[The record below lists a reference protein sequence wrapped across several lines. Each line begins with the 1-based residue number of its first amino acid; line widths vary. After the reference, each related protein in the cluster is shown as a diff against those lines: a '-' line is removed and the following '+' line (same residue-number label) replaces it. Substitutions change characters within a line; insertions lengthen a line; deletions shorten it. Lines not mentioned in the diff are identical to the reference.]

1 MSEAY
6 ERLDATREALANR
19 RLVNRATDTPF
30 GQVTFSGG
38 LADVFAFRDQREA
51 LKAADEALYAAK
63 NAGRNQI
70 VMAVPKGEAKA
81 A

>member
-1 MSEAY
+1 MAAPPRRFA
-6 ERLDATREALANR
+6 RLKRWLASY
-19 RLVNRATDTPF
+19 RATDTPF

-38 LADVFAFRDQREA
+38 LADVFAFRDPREA

-63 NAGRNQI
+63 NAGRNRI
-70 VMAVPKGEAKA
+70 VMALPKGEAKA